1 MNISSQIEEQ
11 VQDWQHRYDQIAFA
25 KGSVDAGVNGVIRE
39 ILSAH
44 ASQTA
49 EQRREIQ
56 RLEAVNACQIQHTQ
70 QQIAELERKLA
81 DAEGRAYKAERRE
94 YEIGKQMQE
103 DCAKLFAA
111 EAHIGVLK
119 HALSFAWPKM
129 YDAKRDYGCDLGA
142 CIELAKEALA
152 SSPVTTLKER
162 AVEVL
167 KRIFIWNQPISNQTR
182 ELAAQLLAEL
192 GGKQE

>member
-39 ILSAH
+39 ILAAH
-44 ASQTA
+44 EKQ
-49 EQRREIQ
+49 
-56 RLEAVNACQIQHTQ
+56 V
-70 QQIAELERKLA
+70 AELERKLA